1 MQKRIADDQNSPAW
15 TWTVAGASVTGTK
28 HALNQEGCQDYTR
41 YRLLTGQEQDDWA
54 LIATVADGAG
64 SAKAGALGAQL
75 ASTASLEYLARI
87 LSNDQRRREATDLAL
102 LAKTAATRARYA
114 VQSAALRHEH
124 PISEYAT
131 TLLITVTTQH
141 GIGAAQ
147 IGDGAIVCG
156 HGKGQYKMLTTPYH
170 GDYANETRF
179 LTSKDGLQRMN
190 VAHDAVPPTRLA
202 IFTDG
207 VENLLTERSG
217 SHHAP
222 HIPFF
227 DTAFEWLAEQPDEW
241 NAYVGIRQF
250 LKSEAVTART
260 NDDTTVF
267 LALTTC
273 G

>member
-1 MQKRIADDQNSPAW
+1 M
-15 TWTVAGASVTGTK
+15 VGASVTGGK
-28 HALNQEGCQDYTR
+28 HTLSQEGCQDYAR

-64 SAKAGALGAQL
+64 SAKAGARGAQL
-75 ASTASLEYLARI
+75 ASTASLEYLVTI
-87 LSNDQRRREATDLAL
+87 LGNDQRRGEATDLAL
-102 LAKTAATRARYA
+102 LAKTAAAQARDA
-114 VQSAALRHEH
+114 VQSAARRHAH
-124 PISEYAT
+124 PSSEYAT
-131 TLLITVTTQH
+131 TLLVTVTTQH

-156 HGKGQYKMLTTPYH
+156 RGKGQYKLLTTPYH
-170 GDYANETRF
+170 GEYANETRF
-179 LTSKDGLQRMN
+179 LTSKDALEQMN
-190 VAHDAVPPTRLA
+190 VAHDAMPPTRLA

-217 SHHAP
+217 ANHAP

-241 NAYVGIRQF
+241 NAYLGVRQF

-267 LALTTC
+267 LALTT
-273 G
+273 GG